1 MKTLIFLLPI
11 VICFD
16 NYYIVNKK
24 DSLVCGNKSSKV
36 NNVNWYEAENG
47 VFKNMSI
54 ALRRISAEACP
65 TYYYCQYEDY
75 ITENVFFQTA
85 DLFIVNCPASTTLK
99 EENFHQFH
107 ETTQKIIDKISNN
120 NFYLLIFL
128 LIIFSFYYIIKKFDL
143 KKLIV
148 NKPL

>member
-1 MKTLIFLLPI
+1 MKTLIFLLPV

-24 DSLVCGNKSSKV
+24 DLLVCGNKSTQV

-54 ALRRISAEACP
+54 ALKKISAETCP
-65 TYYYCQYEDY
+65 TFYYCQYEDY
-75 ITENVFFQTA
+75 ITENVFFPTA
-85 DLFIVNCPASTTLK
+85 DLFIVNCMASTTPK
-99 EENFHQFH
+99 ENLHQFH

-128 LIIFSFYYIIKKFDL
+128 LIIFIFYYIIKKFDL

>member
-1 MKTLIFLLPI
+1 MLPV

-16 NYYIVNKK
+16 NYYIANKK
-24 DSLVCGNKSSKV
+24 DLLVCGNKSTTQV

-85 DLFIVNCPASTTLK
+85 DLFIVNCPASAK
-99 EENFHQFH
+99 ENLHQFH

-128 LIIFSFYYIIKKFDL
+128 LVIFIFYYIIKKFDL

>member
-1 MKTLIFLLPI
+1 MKTLIFLLPV

-24 DSLVCGNKSSKV
+24 DLLVCGNKSAQV

-85 DLFIVNCPASTTLK
+85 DLFIVNCLASAK
-99 EENFHQFH
+99 ENLPQFH

-128 LIIFSFYYIIKKFDL
+128 LIIFIFYYIIKKFDL

>member
-1 MKTLIFLLPI
+1 MKTLIFLLPV

-24 DSLVCGNKSSKV
+24 DLLVCGNKSAQV

-54 ALRRISAEACP
+54 ALRRISADACP
-65 TYYYCQYEDY
+65 TIYYCQYEEY
-75 ITENVFFQTA
+75 INEYTSFTTA
-85 DLFIVNCPASTTLK
+85 DLFIVNCPASTTPK

-128 LIIFSFYYIIKKFDL
+128 LIIFIFYYIIKKFDL